1 MTIFKDVVDLLHNND
16 CVILPGFGA
25 FVLKSKS
32 ASING
37 HEFIP
42 PRKDI
47 SFNAMLKENDGLLV
61 KHISKTRKTSYKK
74 ALSIVE
80 EEIKS
85 FNNRLSKDLIVQIDS
100 IGIIELKDENNLN
113 FNPDLSRN
121 FDISS
126 FGLKSFSKEPILK
139 KESRKESQFIS
150 NSLLKNAAI
159 FISVIGLSYFGY
171 FNYSNYIDNE
181 KLNNI
186 AIAQSQILENVQ
198 AATFDLGDLPAINL
212 SVSAPSIDQNSVYFS
227 VISGSFRSKNNA
239 QKQLNNLIALGYK
252 ASYTSINPKGLF
264 RVAYARLKTRK
275 EASSLISKIKLNG
288 QDAWLLIEN

>member
-1 MTIFKDVVDLLHNND
+1 MTIFKDVVELLHNND

-25 FVLKSKS
+25 FVLKNKS
-32 ASING
+32 ASIIGN
-37 HEFIP
+37 EFIP
-42 PRKDI
+42 PRKDV

-74 ALSIVE
+74 ALNLVE

-85 FNNRLSKDLIVQIDS
+85 FNNRLSKDLIVEIDS
-100 IGIIELKDENNLN
+100 IGIFELKDENNLN
-113 FNPDLSRN
+113 FNPDLSIN

-126 FGLKSFSKEPILK
+126 FGLQSFSKEPILK
-139 KESRKESQFIS
+139 KVSRKETQFIS
-150 NSLLKNAAI
+150 DSLLKNAAI
-159 FISVIGLSYFGY
+159 FISIIGLSYFGY
-171 FNYSNYIDNE
+171 FNYIDNE

-212 SVSAPSIDQNSVYFS
+212 SVSAPSSDQNSIYFS

-239 QKQLNNLIALGYK
+239 QKQLNNLIALGYN

-275 EASSLISKIKLNG
+275 EAASLISKIKLNG
-288 QDAWLLIEN
+288 QDAWLLIED